1 MDVLVTSLPDPIP
14 LKEDVLKSSSQPNDS
29 DNKNQPSDIKIPDQT
44 PKSTSTASSKCEENI
59 EIVPSPLNPSHVV
72 TKGEA
77 VGSKDIKSCFCC
89 FWEFPQSFRGEEKN
103 THIDRCMEGLGEK
116 DKQLWARCHGDLKQY
131 K

>member
-1 MDVLVTSLPDPIP
+1 MDVLVSSLPNPMP
-14 LKEDVLKSSSQPNDS
+14 LKEDIRTSSSQS
-29 DNKNQPSDIKIPDQT
+29 SEAENKNQPSDLKNPDQT
-44 PKSTSTASSKCEENI
+44 AKSTSTASSKCEENI
-59 EIVPSPLNPSHVV
+59 ETVSSPLNSSHVV

-89 FWEFPQSFRGEEKN
+89 CWEFPQSFRGEEKN
-103 THIDRCMEGLGEK
+103 THIDRCMEGQGDK